1 MDFSDI
7 TKDLF
12 QGENMGGIGMKIYF
26 GLYSDVAA
34 WPTKPTGTAAT
45 LEALGKLTGDIVMK
59 PGKRMFEMYVTD
71 DTGEFKIETV
81 GELDGKSFVMHLSV
95 FNPGLKPKLLGLLNS
110 VKNDNLVFIVPDNNG
125 QKYLMG
131 DALRPAIFTS
141 SPDGAGTGKE
151 TAGRR
156 GISMEFVYKT
166 SNVHVY
172 EGSVP
177 LAQAVSTPLS
187 VTVTGENPTVAGNDG
202 AALAVVAGGTAPYTF
217 SWNTDPVQTTE
228 AITGLSAGTYTV
240 TVTDGTPSTSTGS
253 VTLI

>member
-1 MDFSDI
+1 MDLTDI

-12 QGENMGGIGMKIYF
+12 QGENMGGIGMKIFF
-26 GLYSDVAA
+26 GLYSDVAT
-34 WPTKPTGTAAT
+34 WPTKPTNAAT
-45 LEALGKLTGDIVMK
+45 LEALGTLTGDITMK

-81 GELDGKSFVMHLSV
+81 GELDGKSFVMHLSL

-131 DALRPAIFTS
+131 DAIRAAVFTG

-151 TAGRR
+151 TASRR

-166 SNVHVY
+166 SNVYVY
-172 EGSVP
+172 QGSVP
-177 LAQAVSTPLS
+177 LTVASATPL
-187 VTVTGENPTVAGNDG
+187 TVLVQGENPTVAGNDG
-202 AALAVVAGGTAPYTF
+202 SAVAMPAGGTQPWTY
-217 SWNTDPVQTTE
+217 SWDTTPAQTTQS
-228 AITGLSAGTYTV
+228 IIGLSAGTYSV
-240 TVTDGTPSTSTGS
+240 TVTDAIGATATASA
-253 VTLI
+253 TLT

>member
-1 MDFSDI
+1 VEFTDI

-12 QGENMGGIGMKIYF
+12 QGENMGGIGMKIFF
-26 GLYSDVAA
+26 GLYSDVAT
-34 WPTKPTGTAAT
+34 WPTKPTNATT
-45 LEALGKLTGDIVMK
+45 LEALGTLTGDITMK

-81 GELDGKSFVMHLSV
+81 GELDGKSFVMHLSL

-125 QKYLMG
+125 QKFLMG
-131 DALRPAIFTS
+131 DAVRASIFAG

-166 SNVHVY
+166 SNVYVY

-177 LAQAVSTPLS
+177 LTLSSGTPL
-187 VTVTGENPTVAGNDG
+187 TVLTSSTDTTVAGNDG
-202 AALAVVAGGTAPYTF
+202 TATAMPNGGTQPWTY
-217 SWNTDPVQTTE
+217 SWDTTPVQTTQV
-228 AITGLSAGTYTV
+228 ITGLVPGTYTV
-240 TVTDGTPSTSTGS
+240 TVTDAVGATATSIAT
-253 VTLI
+253 VN

>member
-1 MDFSDI
+1 MDLTDI

-12 QGENMGGIGMKIYF
+12 QGENMGGIGMKIFF
-26 GLYSDVAA
+26 GLYSDVAS
-34 WPTKPTGTAAT
+34 WPTKPTNATT
-45 LEALGKLTGDIVMK
+45 LEALGKLTGDITMK

-81 GELDGKSFVMHLSV
+81 GELDGKSFVMHLSL

-110 VKNDNLVFIVPDNNG
+110 VKNDNLVFIVPDNNN
-125 QKYLMG
+125 QKFLMG
-131 DALRPAIFTS
+131 DAVRAAIFTG

-166 SNVHVY
+166 SNVYVY

-177 LAQAVSTPLS
+177 LTLSSGTPL
-187 VTVTGENPTVAGNDG
+187 TVLTSSTDTTVAGNDG
-202 AALAVVAGGTAPYTF
+202 TATAMPNGGTQPWTY
-217 SWNTDPVQTTE
+217 SWDTTPVQTTQV
-228 AITGLSAGTYTV
+228 ITGLVPGTYTV
-240 TVTDGTPSTSTGS
+240 TVTDAVGATATSIAT
-253 VTLI
+253 VN

>member
-125 QKYLMG
+125 
-131 DALRPAIFTS
+131 
-141 SPDGAGTGKE
+141 
-151 TAGRR
+151 
-156 GISMEFVYKT
+156 
-166 SNVHVY
+166 
-172 EGSVP
+172 
-177 LAQAVSTPLS
+177 
-187 VTVTGENPTVAGNDG
+187 
-202 AALAVVAGGTAPYTF
+202 
-217 SWNTDPVQTTE
+217 
-228 AITGLSAGTYTV
+228 
-240 TVTDGTPSTSTGS
+240 
-253 VTLI
+253 

>member
-1 MDFSDI
+1 MDLTDI

-12 QGENMGGIGMKIYF
+12 QGENMGGIGMKIFF
-26 GLYSDVAA
+26 GLYSDVAT
-34 WPTKPTGTAAT
+34 WPTKPTNATT
-45 LEALGKLTGDIVMK
+45 LEALGTLTGDITMK

-81 GELDGKSFVMHLSV
+81 GELDGKSFVMHLSL

-125 QKYLMG
+125 QKFLMG
-131 DALRPAIFTS
+131 DAVRAAIFTG

-166 SNVHVY
+166 SNVYVY
-172 EGSVP
+172 QGSVP
-177 LAQAVSTPLS
+177 LTIASGSPLS
-187 VTVTGENPTVAGNDG
+187 VFASATPTTVAGNDG
-202 AALAVVAGGTAPYTF
+202 TATASPSGGIQPCTY
-217 SWNTDPVQTTE
+217 SWDTTPVQTTQV
-228 AITGLSAGTYTV
+228 ITGLTPGTYTV
-240 TVTDGTPSTSTGS
+240 TVTDS
-253 VTLI
+253 VGATASSSATVI

>member
-1 MDFSDI
+1 MDLTDI

-12 QGENMGGIGMKIYF
+12 QGENMGGIGMKIFF
-26 GLYSDVAA
+26 GLYSDVAS
-34 WPTKPTGTAAT
+34 WPTKPTNATT
-45 LEALGKLTGDIVMK
+45 LEALGKLTGDITMK

-81 GELDGKSFVMHLSV
+81 GELDGKSFVMHLSL

-110 VKNDNLVFIVPDNNG
+110 VKNDNLVFIVPDNNN
-125 QKYLMG
+125 QKFLMG
-131 DALRPAIFTS
+131 DAVRAAIFTG

-166 SNVHVY
+166 SNVYVY

-177 LAQAVSTPLS
+177 LTLSSGTPL
-187 VTVTGENPTVAGNDG
+187 TVLTSSTDTTVAGNDG
-202 AALAVVAGGTAPYTF
+202 TATAMPNGGTQPWTY
-217 SWNTDPVQTTE
+217 SWDTTPVQTTQV
-228 AITGLSAGTYTV
+228 ITGLVPGTYTV
-240 TVTDGTPSTSTGS
+240 TVTDAVGATATSTAT
-253 VTLI
+253 VN

>member
-1 MDFSDI
+1 MDLTDI

-26 GLYSDVAA
+26 GLYSDVAN
-34 WPTKPTGTAAT
+34 WPTKPTNATT
-45 LEALGKLTGDIVMK
+45 LEALGKLTGDITMK

-81 GELDGKSFVMHLSV
+81 GELDGKSFVMHLSL

-110 VKNDNLVFIVPDNNG
+110 VKNDNLVFIVPDNNN
-125 QKYLMG
+125 QKFLMG
-131 DALRPAIFTS
+131 DSVRAAIFTG

-166 SNVHVY
+166 SNVYVY

-177 LAQAVSTPLS
+177 LALASGTPLS
-187 VTVTGENPTVAGNDG
+187 VTVVGENPTVAGNDG
-202 AALAVVAGGTAPYTF
+202 SALAMPTGGTIPYTF
-217 SWNTDPVQTTE
+217 AWNTDPVQTTE
-228 AITGLSAGTYTV
+228 NITGLSAGTYTV
-240 TVTDGTPSTSTGS
+240 TVTDAAGATSTGS